1 MIDNYNPTVGQL
13 KLGPKNNDLA
23 SHVTYIYGEDEQA
36 IGRLKEQYGI
46 GLDEVIRREDE
57 IVSDFITD
65 KETGKNFLFIS
76 YLLPELSKGSHLD
89 DLITSITFLIFE
101 DKLIVVTKP
110 KVTSITDTLTGLSL
124 TVDNNFAIEVA
135 LETMDNSF
143 ALMIEELRKFKEKL
157 DGLERHITDAGP
169 VIPVFN
175 DLLSLQKYMI
185 VLSSTY
191 KTDKKLVDFLS
202 THIQKIDRGNEKVG
216 HVISDLYDR
225 AETLDSIIQKY
236 SAFLDSLGSMIN
248 NVSSFQLN
256 SIMKTLTEISIVL
269 TVPSVIYGL
278 WGINTPILFEKNIF
292 GMLLVVLI
300 SIILSLAVW
309 AWLRRKRCL

>member
-13 KLGPKNNDLA
+13 KLVPKNNDLA
-23 SHVTYIYGEDEQA
+23 SYVTYIYGEDEQA
-36 IGRLKEQYGI
+36 IDRLQEQYGI
-46 GLDEVIRREDE
+46 ELNEVIRREDE

-65 KETGKNFLFIS
+65 KETGEKFLFIS
-76 YLLPELSKGSHLD
+76 YLLPDLSKGPHLD
-89 DLITSITFLIFE
+89 DLITSIAFLIFE
-101 DKLIVVTKP
+101 EKLIVVTKQ
-110 KVTSITDTLTGLSL
+110 KVTSIIDTLTDLSL
-124 TVDNNFAIEVA
+124 TVNNNFAIEAA
-135 LETMDNSF
+135 LETIDNSF
-143 ALMIEELRKFKEKL
+143 ALMIEELRKFKGEI

-175 DLLSLQKYMI
+175 DLLSLQKHMI

-191 KTDKKLVDFLS
+191 KTDKRMVDFLS
-202 THIQKIDRGNEKVG
+202 THIQKIGRGNETVG

-225 AETLDSIIQKY
+225 VETMDSIIQKY

-278 WGINTPILFEKNIF
+278 WGINTPVLFEKNAF
-292 GMLLVVLI
+292 GMFWIVLI
-300 SIILSLAVW
+300 SIILSTVVW
-309 AWLRRKRCL
+309 AWLRRTRYL